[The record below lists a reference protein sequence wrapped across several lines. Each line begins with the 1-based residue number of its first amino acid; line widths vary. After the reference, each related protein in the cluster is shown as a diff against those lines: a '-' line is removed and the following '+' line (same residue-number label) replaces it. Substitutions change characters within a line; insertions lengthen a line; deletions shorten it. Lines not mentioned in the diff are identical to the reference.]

1 MGGLTVAA
9 FAEAAADVGRQ
20 ALIMRNDHE
29 YQLNAQEMCLLPMTE
44 HLGREAVESLFQNK
58 VLYTCL

>member
-1 MGGLTVAA
+1 MFVGGLTVAV

-29 YQLNAQEMCLLPMTE
+29 YQLNAQEMCPLPLTD
-44 HLGREAVESLFQNK
+44 HLG
-58 VLYTCL
+58 C